1 MAMTEWKMVVPGVE
15 GTGGEKRVGQCLL
28 SPGDCTGPPGPTHP
42 PAGAS
47 HSSVR
52 RRLPALFRVCTC
64 FSLEVTC
71 KGGRRQW
78 LVDPAPTQPT
88 GWAP

>member
-1 MAMTEWKMVVPGVE
+1 MG
-15 GTGGEKRVGQCLL
+15 RCLL
-28 SPGDCTGPPGPTHP
+28 SPVECTGPPGPTHP

-47 HSSVR
+47 HSSAR
-52 RRLPALFRVCTC
+52 RRLPAPFRLSRC

-71 KGGRRQW
+71 KGGRGQW
-78 LVDPAPTQPT
+78 LVGPPLTQPP